1 MAEDR
6 KITRSSRFLSLVLR
20 HRPEKIGIKLDH
32 SGWVDI
38 KVLLVAMAKHNRSLT
53 RDQLQEVVDT
63 NNKKRFAIS
72 EDGKRIRAS
81 QGHSVDVDLGYNRE
95 TPPVFLY
102 HGTVSRFLD
111 SIKEQGL
118 QRGSRHHVHLSEDP
132 ATATDVGGRRG
143 SPVVLTVKARYM
155 HDCEY
160 AFFQSANGVWLT
172 EHVPPEFISFPRTE
186 WPQKDTHDTED

>member
-1 MAEDR
+1 MDIDR
-6 KITRSSRFLSLVLR
+6 KTIKSSRFLSLVLR
-20 HRPEKIGIKLDH
+20 HRPEKIGIELDPA
-32 SGWVDI
+32 GWVDI
-38 KVLLVAMAKHNRSLT
+38 KVLLAAMARHKRSLT

-81 QGHSVDVDLGYNRE
+81 QGHSVDVDLGYKRE
-95 TPPVFLY
+95 TPPIFLF

-111 SIKEQGL
+111 SIKESGL

-132 ATATDVGGRRG
+132 VTATDVGSRRG
-143 SPVVLTVKARYM
+143 NPVVLTVKARYM

-160 AFFQSANGVWLT
+160 EFFQAANGVWLT
-172 EHVPPEFISFPRTE
+172 GHVPPEFLDFQGME
-186 WPQKDTHDTED
+186 FK